1 MKFENTEVFNFEGAF
16 RGMRNPLNSWEK
28 SDSCYALTS
37 PECADARLD
46 EVVNSWCRKT
56 IEDFDQKRENDDV
69 RANMLFEETL
79 VKMMNKGS
87 WPTQSNSLISH
98 NFFIGPNDMDL
109 AQRLIKGG
117 SEHSK
122 FLRQIIVNV
131 DITATRGLW
140 SEFDTYH
147 FNTKNSC
154 STMHKLF
161 DKKNPITLDMFSY
174 NQEDED
180 FMKMVVEKLNYL
192 RNEYFSSEVSAS
204 KNEILARAKKLLPEG
219 YLQKRTVTTNYAEL
233 RNMYFQRRFH
243 RLRDWRVD
251 FVNWINTLPWAEELI
266 KYEG

>member
-37 PECADARLD
+37 PD
-46 EVVNSWCRKT
+46 ENS
-56 IEDFDQKRENDDV
+56 EALDDV
-69 RANMLFEETL
+69 AFAWAEKNCERSNTHISPDAFEAALIQME
-79 VKMMNKGS
+79 NKGS
-87 WPTQSNSLISH
+87 WPDASTPAIYH

-131 DITATRGLW
+131 DIIAIRSLW

-180 FMKMVVEKLNYL
+180 FMKMIVEKLNCL
-192 RNEYFSSEVSAS
+192 RDEYFSSEVGAS
-204 KNEILARAKKLLPEG
+204 KNEVLARAKKLLPEG

>member
-37 PECADARLD
+37 SD
-46 EVVNSWCRKT
+46 ESS
-56 IEDFDQKRENDDV
+56 EALDDV
-69 RANMLFEETL
+69 AFAWVEKNHECLNDPICPDTFEIALMRMEDR
-79 VKMMNKGS
+79 GS
-87 WPTQSNSLISH
+87 WPDASTPAIYH

-131 DITATRGLW
+131 DIIANRGLW

-174 NQEDED
+174 EQEDED
-180 FMKMVVEKLNYL
+180 FMKMIVEKLNCL
-192 RNEYFSSEVSAS
+192 RNEYFSSEVGTS
-204 KNEILARAKKLLPEG
+204 KNEVLARAKKLLPEG